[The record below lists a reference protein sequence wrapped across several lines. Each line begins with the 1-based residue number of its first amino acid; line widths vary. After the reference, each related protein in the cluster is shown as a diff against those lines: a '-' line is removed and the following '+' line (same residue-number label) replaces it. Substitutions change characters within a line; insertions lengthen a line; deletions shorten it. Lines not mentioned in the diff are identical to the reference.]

1 MMHAAPQCGQC
12 DRERVSVRVEPIA
25 QGYDIRLFEC
35 PACKTI
41 LRLVEP
47 RRNRTVHRLVGAA
60 RKTQRRLAE
69 YDRRR
74 RWLVAEP

>member
-47 RRNRTVHRLVGAA
+47 RQNRTVH
-60 RKTQRRLAE
+60 
-69 YDRRR
+69 
-74 RWLVAEP
+74 